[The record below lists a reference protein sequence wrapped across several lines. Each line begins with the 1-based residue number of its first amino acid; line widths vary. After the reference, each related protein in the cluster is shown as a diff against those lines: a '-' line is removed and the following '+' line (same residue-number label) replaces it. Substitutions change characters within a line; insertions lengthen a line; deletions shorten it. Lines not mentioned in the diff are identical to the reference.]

1 MKLKSKILVFSTL
14 LTTIILVASFTG
26 IYLLYKHL
34 AFETEYDQMQ
44 NRADELLSAI
54 SQLDSV
60 EGIEPLLRAYIP
72 PNGMLRIVQ
81 DHNNLLN
88 MQATS
93 TIEKI
98 PFVYEENK
106 PYTISEWRGEPIIAT
121 AYPLIWPTNE
131 IVTLQLVQPL
141 HDIAQN
147 MEILKWIL
155 FVMTLLAIVPIYL
168 ASTVLVRLLIKPIQQ
183 LTNTMQHNIA
193 TNRYEQLPQ
202 PTSKDEMA
210 EMTATYNALMT
221 KLEEN
226 YTKQQQFVGN
236 ASHELKTPLTVIES
250 YAKLLE
256 RRGLQNE
263 QVVYEALA
271 AITKETANMKDLI
284 AQMLQLASVSENN
297 KVNKKPVAIISL
309 LQEIALSMQQAYG
322 REIKIIGERLT
333 LQTDQAKLKQLLYIF
348 LDNARKYSDGP
359 IEVKVLADNGLA
371 KISITDFGIGI
382 PEQDLP
388 HLFERFY
395 RVDKDRNRKTGG
407 TGLGLSIA
415 RQLADLL
422 GAEVTVTSTVH
433 VGTTVTL
440 TLKEASYE

>member
-1 MKLKSKILVFSTL
+1 MKLKSKINVFSTL

-26 IYLLYKHL
+26 IYFLYKHL
-34 AFETEYDQMQ
+34 AFETEYDQLQ
-44 NRADELLSAI
+44 KRADELIGAV

-72 PNGMLRIVQ
+72 PSGLLRVVKDEQ
-81 DHNNLLN
+81 YLLN
-88 MQATS
+88 IQATS
-93 TIEKI
+93 SVEKI
-98 PFVYEENK
+98 PFVLDEDE
-106 PYTISEWRGEPIIAT
+106 PYTISSWQNIPMIAT
-121 AYPLIWPTNE
+121 AYPLIWPTDE

-141 HDIAQN
+141 PDIAQN

-155 FVMTLLAIVPIYL
+155 IVMTIIAILPIYL
-168 ASTVLVRLLIKPIQQ
+168 ASTVLARILVTPIQQ
-183 LTNTMQHNIA
+183 LTNTMHHNIA

-202 PTSKDEMA
+202 PTSKDEIA
-210 EMTATYNALMT
+210 VMTSAYNALMT

-271 AITKETANMKDLI
+271 AITKETANMKNMI

-297 KVNKKPVAIISL
+297 KINKKPVAMIPL
-309 LQEIALSMQQAYG
+309 LQEIATSMQQAYS
-322 REIKIIGERLT
+322 REVKIIGENIT
-333 LQTDQAKLKQLLYIF
+333 LQTDEAKLKQLLYIF
-348 LDNARKYSDGP
+348 LDNARKYSDEP
-359 IEVKVLADNGLA
+359 IEVKVLANNGFI
-371 KISITDFGIGI
+371 KILITDFGVGI

-415 RQLADLL
+415 RQLSDLL
-422 GAEVTVTSTVH
+422 GADVSIASTVN
-433 VGTTVTL
+433 VGTTITL
-440 TLKEASYE
+440 TLKEASNE